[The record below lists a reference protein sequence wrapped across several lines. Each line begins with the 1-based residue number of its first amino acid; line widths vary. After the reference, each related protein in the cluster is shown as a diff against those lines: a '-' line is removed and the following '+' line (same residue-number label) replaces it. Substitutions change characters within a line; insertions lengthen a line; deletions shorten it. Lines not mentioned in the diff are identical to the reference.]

1 MAPSMIHLGKKY
13 VNIIFLCHRSRVVST
28 LPSGAEGRGIESRLS
43 QTFYNTATS
52 MILEI
57 DFYSKKKVTS
67 EMYNSDDMAKEFL
80 MQFTNQV
87 SMLLILFLC
96 GKNHRNEMNN

>member
-1 MAPSMIHLGKKY
+1 
-13 VNIIFLCHRSRVVST
+13 
-28 LPSGAEGRGIESRLS
+28 
-43 QTFYNTATS
+43 

-87 SMLLILFLC
+87 SMLLIFFLW
-96 GKNHRNEMNN
+96 KES

>member
-1 MAPSMIHLGKKY
+1 M
-13 VNIIFLCHRSRVVST
+13 VST
-28 LPSGAEGRGIESRLS
+28 LPSGAKGRGIESRLG
-43 QTFYNTATS
+43 QTFYNIATS

-67 EMYNSDDMAKEFL
+67 EMHNSDDMAKELL

-96 GKNHRNEMNN
+96 GKNHINERNN

>member
-1 MAPSMIHLGKKY
+1 LEICRQDIEVGPFRLPDPSRQYI
-13 VNIIFLCHRSRVVST
+13 S
-28 LPSGAEGRGIESRLS
+28 
-43 QTFYNTATS
+43 S

-57 DFYSKKKVTS
+57 DFHSKKKTTT

-87 SMLLILFLC
+87 TSS
-96 GKNHRNEMNN
+96 

>member
-1 MAPSMIHLGKKY
+1 
-13 VNIIFLCHRSRVVST
+13 
-28 LPSGAEGRGIESRLS
+28 
-43 QTFYNTATS
+43 

-87 SMLLILFLC
+87 SMLLILLLC
-96 GKNHRNEMNN
+96 GKNHRNERNN